1 MIQFEH
7 VTKSFE
13 NRPILKELNFTIE
26 SGELVTLIGESGCGK
41 TTTLKMINRLLEP
54 TTGRI
59 LINGRDIMEENV
71 IRLRRSMADDYP
83 PNSQE

>member
-1 MIQFEH
+1 MIQFSN

-13 NRPILKELNFTIE
+13 KQTILKDLNFTIE

-54 TTGRI
+54 TSGQL
-59 LINGRDIMEENV
+59 LIDGKI
-71 IRLRRSMADDYP
+71 S
-83 PNSQE
+83 